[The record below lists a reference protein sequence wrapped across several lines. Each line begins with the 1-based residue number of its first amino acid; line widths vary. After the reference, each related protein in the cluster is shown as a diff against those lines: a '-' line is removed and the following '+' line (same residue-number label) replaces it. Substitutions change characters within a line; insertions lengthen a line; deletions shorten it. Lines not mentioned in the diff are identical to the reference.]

1 MLTAALRAIPPWPR
15 KSQNQSAAFCGLGYI
30 PKLEASPCPPVLE
43 RCRSAGPAVARRAH
57 KVALSFRRIPAML
70 WGASSIRGYAV
81 VATDGTSG
89 TVADFIFEDQGWT
102 IKWLVVETGAWFSG
116 RRLFVPV
123 SAFEHPDPET
133 REFSLSMTLAELA
146 DCPGRDLAELSDAET
161 GAHFTEADMA
171 GNQTTDGG
179 PHFRSLAVM
188 HLASIEAA
196 DGEVGHAEDFLIDSA
211 DWQIKYLV
219 VDTSDWWF
227 GEKILISTRAITG
240 IDTMHHVV
248 TLDATRQFVKDGA
261 RFSPEQTVDGAFD
274 ESFETYFGIRFV
286 KK

>member
-1 MLTAALRAIPPWPR
+1 
-15 KSQNQSAAFCGLGYI
+15 
-30 PKLEASPCPPVLE
+30 
-43 RCRSAGPAVARRAH
+43 
-57 KVALSFRRIPAML
+57 ML
-70 WGASSIRGYAV
+70 WGSSSIRGYPV

-89 TVADFIFEDQGWT
+89 TVADFIFEDRGWT
-102 IKWLVVETGAWFSG
+102 IKWLVVETGQWFSG

-133 REFSLSMTLAELA
+133 RAFSLNMTLAELA
-146 DCPGRDLAELSDAET
+146 DCPGRDLADLSDVET
-161 GAHFTEADMA
+161 GAHFTEGEIA
-171 GNQTTDGG
+171 GSAPDHVG
-179 PHFRSLAVM
+179 PHYRSLAVM
-188 HLASIEAA
+188 NLASVEAD

-227 GEKILISTRAITG
+227 GEKILISSHAITG
-240 IDTMHHVV
+240 IDYMQHVL
-248 TLDATRQFVKDGA
+248 TLDVTRQDVKDGP
-261 RFSPEQTVDGAFD
+261 RFSPEQTVDGAFA